1 VLQTLVNAIALG
13 SAYALLALGFVLILN
28 ATSAVNFA
36 QGDMVMAGGYVAI
49 AAATVLP
56 VPGIALLP
64 LVLAAMVALGLVFS
78 LLAYFPLKSR
88 PPVSVF
94 ISTIALGIIFQNT
107 ANAIFGAAP
116 RGPYVT
122 GGAAPGAPPPLFA
135 AGQLALGPVTL
146 PGQSA
151 AVIAV
156 AALLILGQWWL
167 FARTRLGRQLRA
179 TAQDRAMAEAVGIRV
194 NWMIAFTFGLAAA
207 LAGAAGLL
215 LANTF
220 FVSPTDGTNYII
232 KAYIAVTIGG
242 WGSIAGAVAGALLIA
257 LFEVIFPSLPLYL
270 PLVDR
275 NAPWV
280 QAVFSHTV
288 STIILYVVV
297 LVILFFRPQG
307 LFGEVVQRR
316 A

>member
-1 VLQTLVNAIALG
+1 MLQVLLNAVALG
-13 SAYALLALGFVLILN
+13 AAYALLALGFVLVLN
-28 ATSAVNFA
+28 ATGAVNFT
-36 QGDMVMAGGYVAI
+36 QGDMVMAGGYAAVAL
-49 AAATVLP
+49 ATALP
-56 VPGIALLP
+56 APGIVLLP
-64 LVLAAMVALGLVFS
+64 FVLAAMIVLGLVFS
-78 LLAYFPLKSR
+78 LAAYFPLKSR
-88 PPVSVF
+88 PPVAVF

-116 RGPYVT
+116 RG
-122 GGAAPGAPPPLFA
+122 APPLVSG
-135 AGQLALGPVTL
+135 GQLALGPVTL
-146 PGQSA
+146 PVQSA

-156 AALLILGQWWL
+156 AALLIAGQWWL

-179 TAQDRAMAEAVGIRV
+179 TAQDRAMAESLGIRV

-220 FVSPTDGTNYII
+220 FVSPGDGTNYII

-242 WGSIAGAVAGALLIA
+242 WGSLPGAIAGAFLIA
-257 LFEVIFPSLPLYL
+257 LFEVIYPSLPLLL
-270 PLVDR
+270 PLVER

-280 QAVFSHTV
+280 QGVFSHTV
-288 STIILYVVV
+288 STIILYGVV

-307 LFGEVVQRR
+307 LFGEVVQKR